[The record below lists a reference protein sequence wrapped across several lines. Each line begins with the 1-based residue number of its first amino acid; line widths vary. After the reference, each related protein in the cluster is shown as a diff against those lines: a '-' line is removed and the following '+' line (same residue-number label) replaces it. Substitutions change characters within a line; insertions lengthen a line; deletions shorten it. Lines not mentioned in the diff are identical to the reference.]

1 MSDFVRKRLN
11 MKRRVLIVDDEEINR
26 LILQNILEPDYDVVL
41 ASNGK
46 EALDVVKE
54 EGNRFSLILLD
65 LLMPVMDGYEF
76 FDNLKK
82 DEKHSKIPVIVLTSE
97 KEEELK
103 SLSIGV
109 ADFIPKPYDVPE
121 VIKARIGRI
130 IQLYEDHDII
140 TATQFDTLTGLFNKE
155 YFYEYASMTDQY
167 YPQDEKDMIAINVNR
182 FHVIN
187 AIHGRDFG
195 DEVLAVIGK
204 VLKDYV
210 KENRGIACHF
220 DADTF
225 YIYVKS
231 KDHAEGLH
239 DAICNSLKIILEDSE
254 LRIRLGIYKNASAN
268 PDFGRR
274 IDYALLACNSLK
286 GSFKEY
292 AAYYDEDIIK
302 NVHYKEMLIR
312 DLDRALSERQF
323 KVFFQPK
330 YAIQKGEPEL
340 SSAEALIRWI
350 HPEHGMIS
358 PGVVIPL
365 FENNGLISKV
375 DHYVWKEAAET
386 VAKWKKEYGKSIPV
400 SVNVSRV
407 DMMNDGLVSDIKA
420 IVEEAGIDRSEF
432 LLEIT
437 ESAYTDDKSQIIGL
451 VNELCSEGFK
461 IEMDDFGTGY
471 SSLNMLTDLPFDV
484 LKLDMVFVRNIHTDD
499 RARKL
504 VKFIM
509 EIANFLRVTT
519 IAEGVE
525 LKEQYEI
532 LKEMGCDVIQ
542 GYYFSKPLPAEE
554 FEKLLKEKQ
563 EA

>member
-1 MSDFVRKRLN
+1 MSDFVRRRLN

-54 EGNRFSLILLD
+54 EGNRISLILLD
-65 LLMPVMDGYEF
+65 LLMPIMDGYEF

-82 DEKHSKIPVIVLTSE
+82 DEKHSQIPVIVLTSE

-121 VIKARIGRI
+121 VIKARITRI

-140 TATQFDTLTGLFNKE
+140 SATQFDSLTGLFNKE
-155 YFYEYASMTDQY
+155 YFYEYASMADQY

-210 KENRGIACHF
+210 NEKHGIACRF

-225 YIYVKS
+225 YVYVKS
-231 KDHAEGLH
+231 SDHAEGLH
-239 DAICNSLKIILEDSE
+239 DAICNSLKEILEDSE

-312 DLDRALSERQF
+312 DLDRALSEKQF

-330 YAIQKGEPEL
+330 YAIQNGEPKL
-340 SSAEALIRWI
+340 TSAEALIRWI

-358 PGVVIPL
+358 PGVFIPL

-407 DMMNDGLVSDIKA
+407 DMMNDGLVSDIKK
-420 IVEEAGIDRSEF
+420 IVEDAGIERSEF
-432 LLEIT
+432 LIEIT
-437 ESAYTDDKSQIIGL
+437 ESAYTDDKSQIISL
-451 VNELCSEGFK
+451 VNELRSEGFK

-509 EIANFLRVTT
+509 EIAEFLRVTT

-542 GYYFSKPLPAEE
+542 GYYFSKPLPSEE
-554 FEKLLKEKQ
+554 FEKLLKGE
-563 EA
+563 

>member
-1 MSDFVRKRLN
+1 MSDFVRRRLN

-54 EGNRFSLILLD
+54 EGNRISLILLD
-65 LLMPVMDGYEF
+65 LLMPIMDGYEF

-82 DEKHSKIPVIVLTSE
+82 DEKHSQIPVIVLTSE

-121 VIKARIGRI
+121 VIKARITRI

-140 TATQFDTLTGLFNKE
+140 SATQFDSLTGLFNKE
-155 YFYEYASMTDQY
+155 YFYEYASMADQY

-210 KENRGIACHF
+210 NENRGIACHF

-225 YIYVKS
+225 YVYVKS
-231 KDHAEGLH
+231 KDHAEVLH
-239 DAICNSLKIILEDSE
+239 DAICNSLKEILEDSE

-312 DLDRALSERQF
+312 DLDRALSEKQF

-330 YAIQKGEPEL
+330 YAIQNGEPKL
-340 SSAEALIRWI
+340 TSAEALIRWI

-358 PGVVIPL
+358 PGVFIPL

-407 DMMNDGLVSDIKA
+407 DMMNDGLVSDIKK
-420 IVEEAGIDRSEF
+420 IVEDAGIERSEF
-432 LLEIT
+432 LIEIT
-437 ESAYTDDKSQIIGL
+437 ESAYTDDKSQIISL
-451 VNELCSEGFK
+451 VNELRSEGFK

-509 EIANFLRVTT
+509 EIAEFLRVTT

-542 GYYFSKPLPAEE
+542 GYYFSKPLPSEE
-554 FEKLLKEKQ
+554 FEKLLKGE
-563 EA
+563 

>member
-210 KENRGIACHF
+210 ILMRIHF
-220 DADTF
+220 
-225 YIYVKS
+225 IYTS
-231 KDHAEGLH
+231 KA
-239 DAICNSLKIILEDSE
+239 KTM
-254 LRIRLGIYKNASAN
+254 
-268 PDFGRR
+268 RR
-274 IDYALLACNSLK
+274 
-286 GSFKEY
+286 
-292 AAYYDEDIIK
+292 
-302 NVHYKEMLIR
+302 
-312 DLDRALSERQF
+312 
-323 KVFFQPK
+323 VFMMQ
-330 YAIQKGEPEL
+330 
-340 SSAEALIRWI
+340 S
-350 HPEHGMIS
+350 
-358 PGVVIPL
+358 VIP
-365 FENNGLISKV
+365 
-375 DHYVWKEAAET
+375 
-386 VAKWKKEYGKSIPV
+386 
-400 SVNVSRV
+400 
-407 DMMNDGLVSDIKA
+407 
-420 IVEEAGIDRSEF
+420 
-432 LLEIT
+432 
-437 ESAYTDDKSQIIGL
+437 
-451 VNELCSEGFK
+451 
-461 IEMDDFGTGY
+461 
-471 SSLNMLTDLPFDV
+471 
-484 LKLDMVFVRNIHTDD
+484 
-499 RARKL
+499 
-504 VKFIM
+504 
-509 EIANFLRVTT
+509 
-519 IAEGVE
+519 
-525 LKEQYEI
+525 
-532 LKEMGCDVIQ
+532 
-542 GYYFSKPLPAEE
+542 
-554 FEKLLKEKQ
+554 
-563 EA
+563 

>member
-1 MSDFVRKRLN
+1 MSDFVRRRLN

-54 EGNRFSLILLD
+54 EGNRISLILLD

-82 DEKHSKIPVIVLTSE
+82 DEKHSQIPVIVLTSE

-121 VIKARIGRI
+121 VIKARITRI

-140 TATQFDTLTGLFNKE
+140 SATQFDSLTGLFNKE
-155 YFYEYASMTDQY
+155 YFYEYASMADQY

-204 VLKDYV
+204 VLKDYE
-210 KENRGIACHF
+210 KKKRGIACRF

-225 YIYVKS
+225 YVYVKS
-231 KDHAEGLH
+231 NDHAEGIH
-239 DAICNSLKIILEDSE
+239 DAICNSLKEILEDSE
-254 LRIRLGIYKNASAN
+254 LRIRVGIYKNASAN

-312 DLDRALSERQF
+312 DLDRALSEKQF

-330 YAIQKGEPEL
+330 YAIQNGEPKL
-340 SSAEALIRWI
+340 TSAEALIRWI

-358 PGVVIPL
+358 PGVFIPL

-375 DHYVWKEAAET
+375 DHYVWKEAANT

-407 DMMNDGLVSDIKA
+407 DMMNDGLVSDIKK
-420 IVEEAGIDRSEF
+420 IVEDAGIERSEF
-432 LLEIT
+432 LIEIT
-437 ESAYTDDKSQIIGL
+437 ESAYTDDKSQIISL
-451 VNELCSEGFK
+451 VNELRSEGFK

-509 EIANFLRVTT
+509 EIAEFLRVTT

-542 GYYFSKPLPAEE
+542 GYYFSKPLPSEE
-554 FEKLLKEKQ
+554 FEKLLKGE
-563 EA
+563 

>member
-1 MSDFVRKRLN
+1 MSDFVRRRLN

-54 EGNRFSLILLD
+54 EGNRISLILLD

-82 DEKHSKIPVIVLTSE
+82 DEKHSQIPVIVLTSE

-121 VIKARIGRI
+121 VIKARITRI

-140 TATQFDTLTGLFNKE
+140 SATQFDSLTGLFNKE
-155 YFYEYASMTDQY
+155 YFYEYASMADQY

-210 KENRGIACHF
+210 NENRGIACHF

-225 YIYVKS
+225 YVYVKS
-231 KDHAEGLH
+231 KDHAEVLH
-239 DAICNSLKIILEDSE
+239 DAICNSLKEILEDSE

-292 AAYYDEDIIK
+292 VAYYDEDIIK

-312 DLDRALSERQF
+312 DLDRALSEKQF

-330 YAIQKGEPEL
+330 YAIQNGEPKL
-340 SSAEALIRWI
+340 TSAEALIRWI

-358 PGVVIPL
+358 PGVFIPL

-407 DMMNDGLVSDIKA
+407 DMMNDGLVSDIKK
-420 IVEEAGIDRSEF
+420 IVEDAGIERSEF
-432 LLEIT
+432 LIEIT
-437 ESAYTDDKSQIIGL
+437 ESAYTDDKSQIISL
-451 VNELCSEGFK
+451 VNELRSEGFK

-509 EIANFLRVTT
+509 EIAEFLRVTT

-542 GYYFSKPLPAEE
+542 GYYFSKPLPSEE
-554 FEKLLKEKQ
+554 FEKLLKGE
-563 EA
+563 